1 MVLIKLNKIAR
12 GKIIWVADESTL
24 ALSTFLVFCVPNSVV
39 AKPLKIIGGYIIAM
53 LVGEAMP
60 FVC

>member
-1 MVLIKLNKIAR
+1 M
-12 GKIIWVADESTL
+12 ADASTL

-53 LVGEAMP
+53 LVGEAMLL
-60 FVC
+60 VS